1 MDADVIII
9 GTGAGGGT
17 LARALAPSGL
27 KLLLIERGDF
37 LPREKDNWR
46 ADAVF
51 RQHRY
56 HNAEPWIDHEGRP
69 FRPVAGY
76 HVGGNTRLYG
86 AAVLRRR
93 SSDFGVVRHA
103 AGHTIAWPI
112 DYADLAPFYDTAE
125 AWYFAHGQR
134 GEDPTEP
141 PGDAYPYPPV
151 RHEPVIADISSR
163 LKRIGLHPFHLPLA
177 LHLDEAD
184 MNASLC
190 IRCETCDGFPCL
202 VHAKGD
208 AEVCGVRPALAY
220 PNVTLRTRLKV
231 ERLETSN
238 EGRHITTVCCSGR
251 GTGESFTARAV
262 VLAAGAVNSAA
273 VLLASASREH
283 PRGLANGSGQVGRNY
298 MCHIN
303 SVMLGLA
310 PRRANPTVF
319 QKTIGVNDFYRE
331 SGDAD
336 FPWPLGH
343 VQLLGKVTG
352 KVLAAQRPR
361 LPRMF
366 AQWFG
371 RHSVDWWLT
380 TEDIASPDNRV
391 TLGEDGRIRLSYTPN
406 NVEAHA
412 QLLSRWR
419 AILRRIGFPLIFTQT
434 MGIEAVAHQVGTA
447 RFGSDPATSVLD
459 PFCRAHQLD
468 NLYVVDGSFMP
479 SIAAVNPSLTIMAQA
494 LRVAGHI
501 EARFA
506 HGDWAQPSRQP

>member
-46 ADAVF
+46 AVAVF
-51 RQHRY
+51 GQHRY
-56 HNAEPWIDHEGRP
+56 HNAEPWIDREGTP
-69 FRPVAGY
+69 FRPVTGY
-76 HVGGNTRLYG
+76 HVRGNTKLYG

-93 SSDFGVVRHA
+93 ESDFGSVQHA
-103 AGHTIAWPI
+103 AGRTIAWPI
-112 DYADLAPFYDTAE
+112 SYTDLAPFYDTAE
-125 AWYFAHGQR
+125 KWYFAHGLR

-141 PGDAYPYPPV
+141 PGGAFPNPPV
-151 RHEPVIADISSR
+151 SHEPAIEGVFSR
-163 LKRIGLHPFHLPLA
+163 LQRIGLHPFHLPLA
-177 LHLDEAD
+177 LHLNEAD
-184 MNASLC
+184 MNASPC

-208 AEVCGVRPALAY
+208 AEICGVRPALAH
-220 PNVTLRTRLKV
+220 PNVTLNTNLKV
-231 ERLETSN
+231 ERLATSN
-238 EGRHITTVCCSGR
+238 DGHRVTTVHCTRDG
-251 GTGESFTARAV
+251 GKESFAARVV

-273 VLLASASREH
+273 VLLSSASDAH

-310 PRRANPTVF
+310 PWRANPTVF

-331 SGDAD
+331 SGDAG

-361 LPRMF
+361 LPRRL
-366 AQWFG
+366 AQWSG

-380 TEDIASPDNRV
+380 TEDLASPDNRV
-391 TLGEDGRIRLSYTPN
+391 TLSEEGRIRLSYTPN
-406 NVEAHA
+406 NLEAHA
-412 QLLSRWR
+412 RLLTRWR
-419 AILRRIGFPLIFTQT
+419 AILRRIGYPLLFTQT
-434 MGIEAVAHQVGTA
+434 LGIDAVAHQVGTA

-459 PFCRAHQLD
+459 PYCRAHQLD

-501 EARFA
+501 ETRFA
-506 HGDWAQPSRQP
+506 HGDWAQSS